1 MVFVFR
7 VLNKFKHEQR
17 KLSNTDAKLY
27 NLYFSFL
34 QYLPRTFF
42 YGLSILNSSNI
53 MKSIVYGRSLMLLFS
68 NTIIGKEK
76 VANGLNFSIE
86 SGLDI
91 AN

>member
-1 MVFVFR
+1 
-7 VLNKFKHEQR
+7 
-17 KLSNTDAKLY
+17 
-27 NLYFSFL
+27 
-34 QYLPRTFF
+34 
-42 YGLSILNSSNI
+42 
-53 MKSIVYGRSLMLLFS
+53 MLLFS